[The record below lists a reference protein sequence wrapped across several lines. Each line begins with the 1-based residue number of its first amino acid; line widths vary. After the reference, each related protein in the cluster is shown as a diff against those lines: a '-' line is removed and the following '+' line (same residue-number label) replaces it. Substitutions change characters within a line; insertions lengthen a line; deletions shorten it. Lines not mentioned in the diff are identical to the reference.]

1 MVPER
6 LATLLGGAIFASD
19 PGTES
24 EEFNRRYA
32 VRADDPRFASAILDA
47 RMIGWILSL
56 PSNTGFEILDGR
68 LLCFV
73 ARREL
78 GDVEHAMSTGERFL
92 ARAGCRAVDLRLG
105 RSRRS
110 ARGRGSAAWVSGPP
124 RRYSP

>member
-6 LATLLGGAIFASD
+6 LATLLGGAILASD

-32 VRADDPRFASAILDA
+32 VRADDRRFASAIL
-47 RMIGWILSL
+47 G
-56 PSNTGFEILDGR
+56 GR

-78 GDVEHAMSTGERFL
+78 GDVEHALSTGERFL
-92 ARAGCRAVDLRLG
+92 AQVPDAA
-105 RSRRS
+105 RSIF
-110 ARGRGSAAWVSGPP
+110 G
-124 RRYSP
+124 